1 MFTGK
6 EIFSKNS
13 FEYDDKEKVLFFEKS
28 ILKLYLVEFSIN
40 KIVTIKEKIVV
51 INLFLESFLPFC
63 FSVTKIV
70 SKINKTE
77 NPASQKISFVL
88 KIPFEAWSKCHA
100 KLKLFKIAEIDFG
113 S

>member
-13 FEYDDKEKVLFFEKS
+13 FEYDDKENVLFFEKS
-28 ILKLYLVEFSIN
+28 ILKLYLVELSIN
-40 KIVTIKEKIVV
+40 KTVTIKEKIVV
-51 INLFLESFLPFC
+51 INLFFESFLPFC

-70 SKINKTE
+70 SKINNTE
-77 NPASQKISFVL
+77 NPASQKISFEFRM
-88 KIPFEAWSKCHA
+88 PFEAWSKCHA
-100 KLKLFKIAEIDFG
+100 KLKLFKIAEIIFG